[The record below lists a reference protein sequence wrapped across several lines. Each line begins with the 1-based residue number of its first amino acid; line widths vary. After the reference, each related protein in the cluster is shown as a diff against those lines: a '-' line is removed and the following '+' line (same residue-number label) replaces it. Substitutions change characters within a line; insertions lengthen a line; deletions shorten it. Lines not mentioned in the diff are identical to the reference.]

1 MFCKL
6 DGSAGASYNSYD
18 PETGYVSYDD
28 VKANNSF
35 GLVEEV
41 KFDEL
46 WHDECTTV
54 LNMIDWSQMLNLK
67 KLVVNNC
74 NFVDFTFPSQAR
86 FNNLT
91 EITITDS
98 IIDVQTTKSLLSNAP
113 RAVKFTKDENT
124 LFTKSKD
131 AAESLNQQQIN
142 ARNIS
147 YHSSLGRAAEKYGIS
162 LQEMKDRDDETTG
175 ETEINEEDDFFEGS
189 DFGGSEQSEDA
200 TYYSDSEASKSS
212 SSSAMRG
219 RVVHSPNEALSRH
232 VEVGRR
238 SQKRRDQL
246 SETSSDASIGI
257 TKKYSEPTNR
267 YSLDEEYQDSEAD
280 ERQSQSTLSDV
291 PRFEDLDRRTG
302 LARVNPWEDEEDD
315 IVETK
320 VLCRLPNDSG
330 EYLYA
335 SLDENQRQQISS
347 MIIVGLGSETNVFDL
362 PEIIWHNLTNL
373 KSLSIERASIQES
386 RLITMVGTPNP
397 NAPPNL
403 ETLQIKEGCDI
414 NYAGIAYFVSNPK
427 LTTLEINEEVREAS
441 RDATEIKN
449 LFYIVS
455 GRELLQEED
464 DEDLYSID
472 SLENPSNHRGPALF
486 TEGFLRK
493 NEPQCFLWGPDT
505 SRSFPY
511 SFLKEHNKLSN
522 IRTMTYEGTGHDDN
536 LMEAD
541 VDWNELRNLET
552 LTVKNASVVG
562 DAALND
568 TELTGLTSIQLEGCM
583 IDLAAISSFERSAST
598 LQRFTASGCTAE
610 SGEITQIDTILSKMN
625 SRATIPAS
633 RAPSRGG
640 EMSPN
645 PSRLSGGSS
654 DLSSQMGT
662 EIPSPRGG
670 ANRRFSQPASQSAA
684 NLHGG
689 QRRQRSST
697 HEFEND
703 SGDESDAS
711 ARSNFGEEDLDREDD
726 ISSKATTPRRNRLDT
741 FRMGTGS
748 MESSS
753 RHRPESPRNSSQRWS
768 GLQFG
773 ELEDDSDVDSRASA
787 SLRSTQ
793 SIASQNSRTSA
804 TSAFG
809 SAGQMGRGA
818 SRGSVSGMSYQ
829 HTSESAAKSGQQ
841 EPVSIRCQT
850 QRGWAHYKDISD
862 KSTITEMWISAIA
875 PDVAVMDTVDWRNL
889 PNLQYLE
896 IKNAMVESN
905 KLAPL
910 WEADN
915 PILFP
920 KLARIDLVDC
930 RLNAGAVK
938 EFHLSGSD
946 STLREIHLSRPR
958 NFSGD
963 GLDRNEMEKIDGIL
977 MELRRNDPSTQPYQ
991 SSRQQPHNQSSS
1003 SLFRRES
1010 RRDDT
1015 QFPTSQRRSETGAGV
1030 THHYKHSVSQ
1040 PELTLRNDSTPSR
1053 TYDALVADIQGTQV
1067 LLNNGNNLRDGSYE
1081 VYTDFENQELSI
1093 KYKKGRDLPIPILDA
1108 TADSVKVHRGW
1119 RRVDNQTPLEVKAAI
1134 VLTSLGIPPCPP
1146 DIDIQAKKGSP
1157 LAAAIDRVFREMQSD
1172 PALNPFH
1179 EDHPD
1184 ITVTKRH

>member
-74 NFVDFTFPSQAR
+74 NFVNFTFPSQAR
-86 FNNLT
+86 FKNLT

-98 IIDVQTTKSLLSNAP
+98 MIDVQTTKSLLSNAP

-162 LQEMKDRDDETTG
+162 LQEMKDRDDGTTG
-175 ETEINEEDDFFEGS
+175 ETEINEEDDLFEES

-347 MIIVGLGSETNVFDL
+347 MRIVGLGSETNVFDL

-441 RDATEIKN
+441 RDDTEIKN

-455 GRELLQEED
+455 GRELLQEEED

-486 TEGFLRK
+486 TEVFLRK

-568 TELTGLTSIQLEGCM
+568 TELAGLTSIQLEGCM
-583 IDLAAISSFERSAST
+583 IDLAAIRSFESSAST
-598 LQRFTASGCTAE
+598 LQRFTTLGCTA
-610 SGEITQIDTILSKMN
+610 SGEIAQINDILRKMN
-625 SRATIPAS
+625 SPATIPAS
-633 RAPSRGG
+633 RAPSRRG

-645 PSRLSGGSS
+645 SSPLSSGSR
-654 DLSSQMGT
+654 DLSSQMGQ
-662 EIPSPRGG
+662 G
-670 ANRRFSQPASQSAA
+670 A
-684 NLHGG
+684 
-689 QRRQRSST
+689 
-697 HEFEND
+697 
-703 SGDESDAS
+703 
-711 ARSNFGEEDLDREDD
+711 
-726 ISSKATTPRRNRLDT
+726 
-741 FRMGTGS
+741 
-748 MESSS
+748 
-753 RHRPESPRNSSQRWS
+753 
-768 GLQFG
+768 
-773 ELEDDSDVDSRASA
+773 
-787 SLRSTQ
+787 LR
-793 SIASQNSRTSA
+793 
-804 TSAFG
+804 
-809 SAGQMGRGA
+809 
-818 SRGSVSGMSYQ
+818 GMSYQ

-841 EPVSIRCQT
+841 EPVDIWCQT
-850 QRGWAHYKDISD
+850 QRGWANYEDIPD
-862 KSTITEMWISAIA
+862 KSTITTMLISAA
-875 PDVAVMDTVDWRNL
+875 SSDVAVMDTVDWRNL

-920 KLARIDLVDC
+920 KLERIDLVDC
-930 RLNAGAVK
+930 RLNAGAVE

-958 NFSGD
+958 DFSGD
-963 GLDRNEMEKIDGIL
+963 GLDRNEMKKIDEIL
-977 MELRRNDPSTQPYQ
+977 MELKRNDPSTQPYQ

-1010 RRDDT
+1010 RRDAT
-1015 QFPTSQRRSETGAGV
+1015 QFPTSQIRSETGAGI

-1053 TYDALVADIQGTQV
+1053 TYDDLVADIQDTQV

-1081 VYTDFENQELSI
+1081 VYVGFENQELSI
-1093 KYKKGRDLPIPILDA
+1093 KYENGRDFPIPILDA

-1119 RRVDNQTPLEVKAAI
+1119 RRVDNQTPLEVKAVI

-1146 DIDIQAKKGSP
+1146 DIDIQARKGSP
-1157 LAAAIDRVFREMQSD
+1157 LAAAIDKVFREMQSD
-1172 PALNPFH
+1172 PELNPFH
-1179 EDHPD
+1179 EDNPE
-1184 ITVTKRH
+1184 ITVRKRSK